1 MMLVFNSF
9 FGKGSDTTEMIRRFE
24 KNIGIQRDQL
34 FGSTLSFQGMEVLYS
49 DQTEVLEMNRQ
60 SFQNITDRA
69 ESAIAAAESLLAQAK
84 VNPPKV

>member
-1 MMLVFNSF
+1 MLVFNSF